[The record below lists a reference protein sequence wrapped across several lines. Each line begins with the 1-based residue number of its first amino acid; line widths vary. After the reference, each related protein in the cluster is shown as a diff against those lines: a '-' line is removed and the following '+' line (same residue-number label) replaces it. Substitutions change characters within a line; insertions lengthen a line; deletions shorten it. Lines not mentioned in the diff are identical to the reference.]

1 MLCVPWVTQAQVL
14 SEYSLSV
21 DTTTFTSIV
30 STGTAISLSTTDDGH
45 GECNLPFVFPFGE
58 SMLGANTTLSC
69 SANGFINLGGSASGT
84 YAYYT
89 SASQRIINAL
99 INQDAHSGRY
109 TGSGVYYQLDTVDGV
124 QCFTIEFHLLGR
136 FSDPYGVYSH
146 QVKLYENGNIQFVYD
161 SVDLDGATATTLRT
175 FLWDGPMDDLA
186 FVTGPWANPTLGTNA
201 ATRPTSPTPVHGLR
215 YTFTRPVIL
224 CPRVTNL
231 TVSSATVTT
240 ADLTWQDTSASLWML
255 YYYPS
260 DSIGQIDSVLVID
273 TPSYSLSSLYPN
285 TEYTVQVVALCSD
298 TTSSNPR
305 SLVFRTLCLALT
317 ANDLPYTEDFESY
330 GSGSAS
336 PISPCWYKHSTSSTA
351 YPYPT
356 SSNAISGSRSLYF
369 YAYLGSSG
377 TRYHSYAVLPYLDS
391 TVSVNTLALL
401 LDVKSYSTASQYY
414 PSRLVVGVMTDPTDI
429 TTFTTVQEIDM
440 YGLPANTEQQ
450 VVVDFSNYSGN
461 GRYICLYDSIPIL
474 RGSANYGYS
483 YIYADN
489 IVLTELPNCATP
501 TQLDTANVTRHEVD
515 LTWSGSY
522 DAQEYYV
529 TYGPEDGTDTTITVS
544 DTMVQLTDLLSGTT
558 YHWSVRGYCGVDTS
572 FSTQGP
578 FFTTLCGEVTLPQ
591 LPYSYGF
598 EDAASTGAGGAINP
612 CWEKVG
618 LNQTTAY
625 PYPSSTA
632 HTGTRSLYFYAYS
645 GSNRKSWV
653 CSPEMSVSMD
663 SLLVTFWNRSSST
676 SYSGII
682 KVGTMSDPT
691 DLGTFHLVASC
702 RPNGTTWTYQEVPM
716 ATTDTG
722 RYIAFL
728 CETDGDPVSTS
739 YNYAYLD
746 DITIDLM
753 PNCYH
758 IVNLEVG
765 GTTPVGAVLN
775 WEPTPSDAEAN
786 YMVEYRAD
794 SSNTWIVAASDV
806 TESSYSLSGLDA
818 GTMYHARVSAL
829 CSMGDTST
837 FQSVQFTTGQFD
849 CMEVDTTTM
858 VVDTIG
864 TGSSTT
870 SGVPV
875 NSSWGNTICQSIYL
889 ASELIAGGFDSTGAT
904 ITDISYT
911 WQNNASYAKEF
922 TIYMNNSSQSTYS
935 SYSASYW
942 VVTGAAAQVYHGDHP
957 IGTNGTVTYHL
968 DTPFQWDG
976 VSNLVITTTM
986 NQPTGV
992 SQSISSFYGYST
1004 SCGATRTVY
1013 RYRDSSPFDGS
1024 NVTNL
1029 TSSGNTSQYR
1039 PNIILTSSACT
1050 RYATCAAPAVAA
1062 DYVGPDTVVL
1072 SWAAGANETDWNI
1085 YYRVGESG
1093 DFTYVDNVSD
1103 MTYTFDGLQPAT
1115 TYTFRVQ
1122 TVCDPDTFNA
1132 DLEVMTA
1139 CAPVNVINED
1149 FESYTTGSGGSINPC
1164 WHKHVQGT
1172 STQYPY
1178 VNTIGSSK
1186 ALYFYGYN
1194 SNNSTRYLC
1203 WATTPEMLD
1212 SLSTYEL
1219 EFDMRRTSTGSQ
1231 YWSRL
1236 IIGAMTD
1243 PDNIATFDTIAV
1255 VDAAV
1260 ASVWEPKYVSLE
1272 NYHDTSAHYIA
1283 ILSPSPD
1290 LAPGYSYAYNYAYM
1304 DNLYVGRRS
1313 SCPRPT
1319 RFHARDITDVSAEL
1333 AWDGSDEH
1341 LSATVKWGTVN
1352 NINAAT
1358 DSLEVFSNSVVLNAL
1373 TPTTT
1378 YSAWITAQCADE
1390 GSRTYSCSFT
1400 TSAAC
1405 NPIDNITISE
1415 VTTNMAAITWDDNDL
1430 TPAIGYT
1437 FRWKADSATT
1447 WNVVNLTQ
1455 PFYFLTGLTE
1465 GTSYSVSVSAIC
1477 NTDSAT
1483 AVTQSFATLT
1493 NGTLGG
1499 SSEQLV
1505 LPTYPNY
1512 NYSISEQL
1520 WTASELN
1527 IYGDTVNGI
1536 YFNSSA
1542 INPDRVMKIWITD
1555 TTLSD
1560 LSTSNY
1566 VSSADMTLV
1575 YDSTHSITTGWNYFQ
1590 FTTPYVRNSNN
1601 NLVVLVMDSTG
1612 EYEDFE
1618 GWYGGVGAGTSL
1630 FAYNDDD
1637 PYSSTNL
1644 SSLNTAT
1651 SRAQMM
1657 LDARL
1662 VAPTC
1667 MAPHV
1672 VAADVTG
1679 SSVTLAWMA
1688 GQDETSWTVD
1698 YRQSGDTGWTSYTVS
1713 TTDTFA
1719 VVGGLNPSTQYQ
1731 FRVGALCAAD
1741 TQYAHLLANTAC
1753 GTYDVP
1759 YIEDFNNYANNTY
1772 RFNACWYYGNA
1783 STTNEPYTINITGQ
1797 GMMMLMPVDS
1807 YVILPAVNGS
1817 ISSLQLRCDYV
1828 VADTN
1833 IYALVGICSHPHDI
1847 YSMTVIDTL
1856 WASANGVPEQVIVPF
1871 DSYTDTAGY
1880 ICIYSSYNQ
1889 SYYDNIRIEP
1899 IPACPTV
1906 DSLMATNISTTSADF
1921 AWVGSANATSYLVQY
1936 GLVGSDST
1944 TTVSTTNNY
1953 ITLLGLHHS
1962 TSYQV
1967 TVSTVCAGMN
1977 DTSLATNPYVFMT
1990 NCQPVDSL
1998 PYFEDFD
2005 HSNAPALTNTGILPN
2020 CWTYQTLASGTY
2032 ATGNYL
2038 PQIYN
2043 SSTYASSGNYSLHL
2057 YGNALT
2063 ILPEM
2068 PTTVDQLMISFHHY
2082 NTSINYYD
2090 MVIGVCDS
2098 NTPGCEA
2105 SFVPIDTIQSTAASE
2120 WVTSYRLASYTGT
2133 GRFIAF
2139 RNYYRTSTT
2148 IYYSTHYI
2156 DDITVDYLPSCLPPL
2171 DVHST
2176 ANTSTSIQLTWL
2188 DMVPASEWEIA
2199 YGTSPMTDPSTGTV
2213 VNTTTKP
2220 YTLTGLGDSLYYF
2233 YVRTVCGSGDTSIW
2247 SDAFSARPGTWV
2259 MRNGYTDT
2267 LYMCQGHIYDDGG
2280 PNGNYS
2286 NSANATIV
2294 LMPSDTIHRVRIGG
2308 SWISEGCCDRLGI
2321 YDGIGTSGTQ
2331 FYYGY
2336 AGTSGITVGPFES
2349 TTGPIT
2355 LTFSSDGS
2363 VNYAGFDLTVECVAD
2378 YCQVRNIRTDTSV
2391 APSSSALALTWDGTS
2406 PEYTV
2411 VYGPAGFDRNDSS
2424 ATTLTVYTNHVVLP
2438 GLTSMARYDV
2448 YVRGICDAYGT
2459 GGSDTGSYS
2468 MATLQVPMCDNV
2480 IEAFSY
2486 DSTMSATT
2494 SSYVPMGT
2502 SFYNYGFI
2510 QTIVD
2515 SARLADLT
2523 GDIAAWAF
2531 KSVNGTQG
2539 NYYNHIDVYFAN
2551 VSENNLNTE
2560 FIHPDSNHVFVQVLH
2575 DADLCYTDGG
2585 WHMTGL
2591 DTAFTWDGH
2600 SNLLVTVNRRHGSYS
2615 SGASFDVHNGRSG
2628 QSRYVYNDG
2637 TAYNLATV
2645 SGGTATSA
2653 VGDMMFYACGQ
2664 SCADPL
2670 ITGVTYDYQ
2679 SATVF
2684 WTGSGTSYQVAIKE
2698 SVALDWPDSA
2708 ISVTGNSYTF
2718 TGLSAATGY
2727 SFRVRQDCTA
2737 DSLGY
2742 SNWVE
2747 SGFITDSLPCL
2758 SPDSLVV
2765 SDLTNAQGTFSW
2777 HVNGF
2782 ETQWDLHVWNTG
2794 GLDTVYRLTTNPA
2807 TVGGFTAGVTYNAAI
2822 RPICGTAELEGNY
2835 SDTISFTA
2843 QICPDVTGLTSS
2855 NVTESSVTL
2864 NWTAD
2869 PMAESWQIEY
2879 GFAGFAQG
2887 TGTSVTT
2894 NVNNYVV
2901 TGLEDESSYDF
2912 YVRAIC
2918 GTDWN
2923 SEGWAHVSATT
2934 PAASDPTYTVTVTV
2948 NDAAMGS
2955 ATGGGTYRA
2964 GQSCTV
2970 TATPNSDYHFVSWSN
2985 GVTDNP
2991 YTFTVVA
2998 NITLTATFAAD
3009 STEGIEEVAGNAL
3022 CTIYPN
3028 PTSDVTTIS
3037 VSGANGKVRIAV
3049 VDINGRTVATETL
3062 ECSSDCEKTMD
3073 VANLAQG
3080 AYFVKITGENV
3091 NMVKKLVVR

>member
-1 MLCVPWVTQAQVL
+1 MLCVPWVTQAQEL

-58 SMLGANTTLSC
+58 SMLSANTTLSC

-99 INQDAHSGRY
+99 INQDAHSGRH

-136 FSDPYGVYSH
+136 YSEPYGVYSH

-186 FVTGPWANPTLGTNA
+186 FVTGPWANPTLGTHA

-231 TVSSATVTT
+231 TVSSATTTT
-240 ADLTWQDTSASLWML
+240 ADLTWQDTSASRWML

-260 DSIGQIDSVLVID
+260 DSIGQIDSALVID

-305 SLVFRTLCLALT
+305 SLVFRTLCLGLT
-317 ANDLPYTEDFESY
+317 ATDLPYTEGFESY

-356 SSNAISGSRSLYF
+356 SSNAISGSRSLFF

-483 YIYADN
+483 YVYADN

-501 TQLDTANVTRHEVD
+501 TQLDTANVTSHEAD

-529 TYGPEDGTDTTITVS
+529 TYGPENGTDTTITVYDS
-544 DTMVQLTDLLSGTT
+544 IVQLTDLMSGTR
-558 YHWSVRGYCGVDTS
+558 YHWSVRSYCGVDTS
-572 FSTQGP
+572 LSAQGP

-625 PYPSSTA
+625 PYPSATA

-645 GSNRKSWV
+645 SSNRKSWV

-663 SLLVTFWNRSSST
+663 SLLVTFWNRSSSS

-691 DLGTFHLVASC
+691 DLGTFHLLASCRPNGTTWTYQVVPMATTDTGRYIAFLCEANGDPVNANYNYSYLDDITISLMPNCTTPTQLDTANVTRHEADLTWSGSYDAQEYYVTYGPENGTDTTITVYDSIVQLTDLMSGTRYHWSVRSYCGVDTSLSAQGPFFTTLCGEVTLPQLPYSYGFEDAASTGAGGAINPCWEKVGLNQTTAYPYPSATAHTGTRSLYFYAYSSSNRKSWVCSPEMSVSMDSLLVTFWNRSSSSSYSGIIKVGTMSDPTDLGTFHLLASC

-722 RYIAFL
+722 RHIAFL

-739 YNYAYLD
+739 TNYAYLD

-758 IVNLEVG
+758 VVNLEVG

-818 GTMYHARVSAL
+818 GTRYHARVSAL

-837 FQSVQFTTGQFD
+837 FQSVQFTTGQFG
-849 CMEVDTTTM
+849 CMEVDTTTL

-870 SGVPV
+870 TGVPV

-935 SYSASYW
+935 SYDASNW

-992 SQSISSFYGYST
+992 SQSVSSFYGYST

-1013 RYRDSSPFDGS
+1013 RYRDSNPFDGS

-1029 TSSGNTSQYR
+1029 TNSGNTSQYR

-1132 DLEVMTA
+1132 DFEVMTA

-1194 SNNSTRYLC
+1194 SNNSTHYLC

-1219 EFDMRRTSTGSQ
+1219 EFDMRRTSTGAQ

-1243 PDNIATFDTIAV
+1243 PENIATFDTIAV

-1260 ASVWEPKYVSLE
+1260 AGVWETKYVSLE
-1272 NYHDTSAHYIA
+1272 NYHDTGAHYIA
-1283 ILSPSPD
+1283 FLSPSPD
-1290 LAPGYSYAYNYAYM
+1290 LAPGYSSVYNYAYM

-1378 YSAWITAQCADE
+1378 YYAWITAQCADE

-1430 TPAIGYT
+1430 TPAVGYT

-1493 NGTLGG
+1493 TGTLGG

-1505 LPTYPNY
+1505 LPTYPYY

-1542 INPDRVMKIWITD
+1542 INPDRVMKIWIAD

-1612 EYEDFE
+1612 DYEDFD
-1618 GWYGGVGAGTSL
+1618 GWYGGVGACTSL

-1644 SSLNTAT
+1644 SGLNTST

-1657 LDARL
+1657 LDARS
-1662 VAPTC
+1662 VVPTC

-1698 YRQSGDTGWTSYTVS
+1698 YRQRGDTGWTSYTVS

-1759 YIEDFNNYANNTY
+1759 YFEDFNNYANNTY

-1797 GMMMLMPVDS
+1797 GMMMLMPIDS

-1906 DSLMATNISTTSADF
+1906 DSLMATNISTTSADL

-1967 TVSTVCAGMN
+1967 TVSTVCASMN
-1977 DTSLATNPYVFMT
+1977 DTSLATNPYVFIT

-2020 CWTYQTLASGTY
+2020 CWTYQTLASGSY
-2032 ATGNYL
+2032 ATGDYL

-2043 SSTYASSGNYSLHL
+2043 SSTYASSGNYS
-2057 YGNALT
+2057 
-2063 ILPEM
+2063 
-2068 PTTVDQLMISFHHY
+2068 
-2082 NTSINYYD
+2082 
-2090 MVIGVCDS
+2090 
-2098 NTPGCEA
+2098 
-2105 SFVPIDTIQSTAASE
+2105 
-2120 WVTSYRLASYTGT
+2120 
-2133 GRFIAF
+2133 
-2139 RNYYRTSTT
+2139 
-2148 IYYSTHYI
+2148 
-2156 DDITVDYLPSCLPPL
+2156 
-2171 DVHST
+2171 
-2176 ANTSTSIQLTWL
+2176 
-2188 DMVPASEWEIA
+2188 
-2199 YGTSPMTDPSTGTV
+2199 
-2213 VNTTTKP
+2213 
-2220 YTLTGLGDSLYYF
+2220 
-2233 YVRTVCGSGDTSIW
+2233 
-2247 SDAFSARPGTWV
+2247 
-2259 MRNGYTDT
+2259 
-2267 LYMCQGHIYDDGG
+2267 
-2280 PNGNYS
+2280 
-2286 NSANATIV
+2286 
-2294 LMPSDTIHRVRIGG
+2294 
-2308 SWISEGCCDRLGI
+2308 
-2321 YDGIGTSGTQ
+2321 
-2331 FYYGY
+2331 
-2336 AGTSGITVGPFES
+2336 
-2349 TTGPIT
+2349 
-2355 LTFSSDGS
+2355 
-2363 VNYAGFDLTVECVAD
+2363 
-2378 YCQVRNIRTDTSV
+2378 
-2391 APSSSALALTWDGTS
+2391 
-2406 PEYTV
+2406 
-2411 VYGPAGFDRNDSS
+2411 
-2424 ATTLTVYTNHVVLP
+2424 
-2438 GLTSMARYDV
+2438 
-2448 YVRGICDAYGT
+2448 
-2459 GGSDTGSYS
+2459 
-2468 MATLQVPMCDNV
+2468 
-2480 IEAFSY
+2480 
-2486 DSTMSATT
+2486 
-2494 SSYVPMGT
+2494 
-2502 SFYNYGFI
+2502 
-2510 QTIVD
+2510 
-2515 SARLADLT
+2515 
-2523 GDIAAWAF
+2523 
-2531 KSVNGTQG
+2531 
-2539 NYYNHIDVYFAN
+2539 
-2551 VSENNLNTE
+2551 
-2560 FIHPDSNHVFVQVLH
+2560 
-2575 DADLCYTDGG
+2575 
-2585 WHMTGL
+2585 
-2591 DTAFTWDGH
+2591 
-2600 SNLLVTVNRRHGSYS
+2600 
-2615 SGASFDVHNGRSG
+2615 
-2628 QSRYVYNDG
+2628 
-2637 TAYNLATV
+2637 
-2645 SGGTATSA
+2645 
-2653 VGDMMFYACGQ
+2653 
-2664 SCADPL
+2664 
-2670 ITGVTYDYQ
+2670 
-2679 SATVF
+2679 
-2684 WTGSGTSYQVAIKE
+2684 
-2698 SVALDWPDSA
+2698 
-2708 ISVTGNSYTF
+2708 
-2718 TGLSAATGY
+2718 
-2727 SFRVRQDCTA
+2727 
-2737 DSLGY
+2737 
-2742 SNWVE
+2742 
-2747 SGFITDSLPCL
+2747 
-2758 SPDSLVV
+2758 
-2765 SDLTNAQGTFSW
+2765 
-2777 HVNGF
+2777 
-2782 ETQWDLHVWNTG
+2782 
-2794 GLDTVYRLTTNPA
+2794 
-2807 TVGGFTAGVTYNAAI
+2807 
-2822 RPICGTAELEGNY
+2822 
-2835 SDTISFTA
+2835 
-2843 QICPDVTGLTSS
+2843 
-2855 NVTESSVTL
+2855 
-2864 NWTAD
+2864 
-2869 PMAESWQIEY
+2869 
-2879 GFAGFAQG
+2879 
-2887 TGTSVTT
+2887 
-2894 NVNNYVV
+2894 
-2901 TGLEDESSYDF
+2901 
-2912 YVRAIC
+2912 
-2918 GTDWN
+2918 
-2923 SEGWAHVSATT
+2923 
-2934 PAASDPTYTVTVTV
+2934 
-2948 NDAAMGS
+2948 
-2955 ATGGGTYRA
+2955 
-2964 GQSCTV
+2964 
-2970 TATPNSDYHFVSWSN
+2970 
-2985 GVTDNP
+2985 
-2991 YTFTVVA
+2991 
-2998 NITLTATFAAD
+2998 
-3009 STEGIEEVAGNAL
+3009 
-3022 CTIYPN
+3022 
-3028 PTSDVTTIS
+3028 
-3037 VSGANGKVRIAV
+3037 
-3049 VDINGRTVATETL
+3049 
-3062 ECSSDCEKTMD
+3062 
-3073 VANLAQG
+3073 
-3080 AYFVKITGENV
+3080 
-3091 NMVKKLVVR
+3091 